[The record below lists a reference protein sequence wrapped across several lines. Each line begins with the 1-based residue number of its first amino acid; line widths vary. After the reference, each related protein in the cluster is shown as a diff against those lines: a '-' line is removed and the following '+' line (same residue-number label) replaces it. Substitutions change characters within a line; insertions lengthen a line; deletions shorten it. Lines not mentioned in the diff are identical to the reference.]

1 MFLRRPCFSMCPRR
15 KRRIFCLSQMLCGKK
30 KLPHFPPRNYFFCTN
45 PPSVGCL
52 AHSPWFCFIL
62 EVFCI
67 FFRNPKMKN
76 AESNR
81 RFSFL
86 FLSVLWSNFGF
97 LPRKLDGWKAT
108 FPCCILSH
116 MFCFAISRSH
126 LDLVLGIH
134 HTSWRQGGAR
144 KQMAIFTSK
153 LDWVGQ
159 PVTKLGVSQSVIL
172 PQSRRFAWNKK
183 TVEISKHCAEHGVF
197 VSWPFSPFEIFSN
210 WGAAVCRFTLSE
222 WMMLQTPFFPVEII
236 LLRLRG

>member
-97 LPRKLDGWKAT
+97 YQGSWRNKGNPSMNPLGHIPMLYSLPYVLFRNFTVPFG
-108 FPCCILSH
+108 FGFGYS
-116 MFCFAISRSH
+116 SH
-126 LDLVLGIH
+126 LLAPRRCPKTNGHFYKQTGLGWAASDQ
-134 HTSWRQGGAR
+134 TGG
-144 KQMAIFTSK
+144 
-153 LDWVGQ
+153 
-159 PVTKLGVSQSVIL
+159 
-172 PQSRRFAWNKK
+172 
-183 TVEISKHCAEHGVF
+183 
-197 VSWPFSPFEIFSN
+197 
-210 WGAAVCRFTLSE
+210 
-222 WMMLQTPFFPVEII
+222 
-236 LLRLRG
+236 